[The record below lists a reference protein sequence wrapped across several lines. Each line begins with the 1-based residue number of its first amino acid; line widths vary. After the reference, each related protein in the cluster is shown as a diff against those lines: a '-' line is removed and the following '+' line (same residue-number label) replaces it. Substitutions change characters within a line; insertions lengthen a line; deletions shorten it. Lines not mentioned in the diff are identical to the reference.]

1 MSRLSKGFGSIL
13 NDRPHNAFVK
23 DDISY
28 KHKSD
33 RGEGLGDRAI
43 PERKRHFLLISS
55 LRAQFFLFFLLS
67 LRLRSKDVKEFFGQ

>member
-33 RGEGLGDRAI
+33 GGEGLGDLGNAG
-43 PERKRHFLLISS
+43 EKTK
-55 LRAQFFLFFLLS
+55 LFS
-67 LRLRSKDVKEFFGQ
+67 